1 VTIRAWRQAWA
12 VLALASFATPGH
24 GRESPSQ
31 ITAAL
36 AASDP
41 ALAALLRAHPRMQ
54 NGWREDFWADALLR
68 APAYPGSAWR
78 VHDLRRPQPPVV
90 HPPPAACAATHK
102 PPPGAEVLFDGKGLA
117 AFDPAPMG
125 AWTRRGG
132 LLISSGRKSSHLTT
146 LDRFGDVRVHLE
158 FREPRPPAGDG
169 QYRGNSGLIL
179 MDRYEIQILDSY
191 DNPTYAD
198 GVLGALYGQS
208 PPEVNAARPP
218 GAWQCLDV
226 DFTAPRFN
234 AGLLASPARATV
246 RVNGVTVQDNQA
258 FLGPTGFARLSHYAP
273 HAARLGFSLQDHE
286 SAGGVAFR
294 DVWAVALNP
303 AEPGPSP

>member
-1 VTIRAWRQAWA
+1 MRIRAWRQAWA
-12 VLALASFATPGH
+12 ALVLAFFATPGH
-24 GRESPSQ
+24 GQESPAQ

-41 ALAALLRAHPRMQ
+41 TLAALLRAHPRMQ

-68 APAYPGSAWR
+68 APAYPGSPWR

-90 HPPPAACAATHK
+90 VPRPTACAATHR
-102 PPPGAEVLFDGKGLA
+102 PPPGAKALFDGRGLA
-117 AFDPAPMG
+117 AFDPATLG
-125 AWTRRGG
+125 AWSLRGR
-132 LLISSGRKSSHLTT
+132 LLISSGRRSSHLMTK
-146 LDRFGDVRVHLE
+146 DRFGDVRVHLE

-179 MDRYEIQILDSY
+179 MDLYEVQILDSY

-198 GVLGALYGQS
+198 GALGALYGQS
-208 PPEVNAARPP
+208 PPQANAARPP

-234 AGLLASPARATV
+234 GGLLVSPARATV
-246 RVNGVTVQDNQA
+246 RVNGVMVQDNQA
-258 FLGPTGFARLSHYAP
+258 FLGPTGFARLSHYEA
-273 HAARLGFSLQDHE
+273 HAAQLGFALQDHDA
-286 SAGGVAFR
+286 AGGVAFR
-294 DVWAVALNP
+294 DVWAIPLNP
-303 AEPGPSP
+303 AEQAAGQ